1 MSTTLHTP
9 QHTARSDEDLHRLA
23 KKRVEQKMGF
33 LTHLLVFVLVNSG
46 LYGLNLLR
54 GGAEWQLFPLWG
66 WGLGLTIHGIVTLL
80 SLQGQDL
87 RERLMQTELRALR
100 ERAGH

>member
-1 MSTTLHTP
+1 MHTDLND
-9 QHTARSDEDLHRLA
+9 DELQRLA

-46 LYGLNLLR
+46 LYLLNLLR
-54 GGAEWQLFPLWG
+54 GGADWQIFPLWG

-87 RERLMQTELRALR
+87 RERLLATELRTLR
-100 ERAGH
+100 ERAGR

>member
-1 MSTTLHTP
+1 MHT
-9 QHTARSDEDLHRLA
+9 DLNADDLQRLA

-46 LYGLNLLR
+46 LYLLNLLR
-54 GGAEWQLFPLWG
+54 GGADWQIFPLWG

-87 RERLMQTELRALR
+87 RERLLQAELRTLR
-100 ERAGH
+100 ERAGR

>member
-1 MSTTLHTP
+1 MHTTLN
-9 QHTARSDEDLHRLA
+9 DEDLQRLA

-33 LTHLLVFVLVNSG
+33 LTHLLVFVLVNAG
-46 LYGLNLLR
+46 LYLLNLLR
-54 GGAEWQLFPLWG
+54 GDAGWQIFPLWG

-87 RERLMQTELRALR
+87 RERLLQSELQTLRTR
-100 ERAGH
+100 SGR

>member
-1 MSTTLHTP
+1 MHPELNT
-9 QHTARSDEDLHRLA
+9 DDLQRLA

-46 LYGLNLLR
+46 LYLLNLLR
-54 GGAEWQLFPLWG
+54 GGADWQIFPLWG

-87 RERLMQTELRALR
+87 RERLLQAELRTLR
-100 ERAGH
+100 ERQAR

>member
-1 MSTTLHTP
+1 M
-9 QHTARSDEDLHRLA
+9 QHALNDDDLQRLA

-46 LYGLNLLR
+46 LYLLNVLR
-54 GGAEWQLFPLWG
+54 GGADWQIFPLWG

-87 RERLMQTELRALR
+87 RERLLATELRTLR
-100 ERAGH
+100 ERAGR

>member
-1 MSTTLHTP
+1 MHPELNT
-9 QHTARSDEDLHRLA
+9 DDLQRLA

-46 LYGLNLLR
+46 LYLLNLLR
-54 GGAEWQLFPLWG
+54 GGADWQIFPLWG

-87 RERLMQTELRALR
+87 RERLLQAELRTLR
-100 ERAGH
+100 ERQLR

>member
-1 MSTTLHTP
+1 MHPELNT
-9 QHTARSDEDLHRLA
+9 DDLHRLA

-46 LYGLNLLR
+46 LYLLNLLR
-54 GGAEWQLFPLWG
+54 GGADWQIFPLWG

-87 RERLMQTELRALR
+87 RERLLQAELRTLR
-100 ERAGH
+100 ERAGR

>member
-1 MSTTLHTP
+1 MHPELNT
-9 QHTARSDEDLHRLA
+9 DDLHRLA

-46 LYGLNLLR
+46 LYLLNLLNLLR
-54 GGAEWQLFPLWG
+54 GGADWQIFPLWG

-80 SLQGQDL
+80 ACRPGPA
-87 RERLMQTELRALR
+87 RAPAAVELRTLR
-100 ERAGH
+100 ERAGR